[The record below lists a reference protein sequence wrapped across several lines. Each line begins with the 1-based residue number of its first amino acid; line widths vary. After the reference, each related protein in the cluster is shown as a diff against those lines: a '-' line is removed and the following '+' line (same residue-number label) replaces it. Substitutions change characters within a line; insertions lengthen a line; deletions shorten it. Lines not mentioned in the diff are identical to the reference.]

1 MYIAYYDEAGDDGLP
16 GSTPIFVLSC
26 LYVHSL
32 NWKDIYQKIHNFRV
46 QLKQDFGLP
55 VKLEFHTKQFLLN
68 KNPFRQ
74 FGISDNDRILAVDLF
89 CKFISTLDIQAI
101 NVAINKTIVKSP
113 NYKVLETALSY
124 SVQRVEN
131 TLIRQKPDERFLIIT
146 DEGRVGVMRDTTRK
160 IQKINF
166 IPSKFNP
173 TSYRQEI
180 KLLIEDPL
188 PKDSRESYWIQVS
201 DLMAFVVYSYI
212 MLTKLNGKL
221 HNRMP
226 HLVNEKKIIEWLESM
241 KNILNLSASQNE
253 KYGIVYYPTK

>member
-1 MYIAYYDEAGDDGLP
+1 
-16 GSTPIFVLSC
+16 
-26 LYVHSL
+26 
-32 NWKDIYQKIHNFRV
+32 
-46 QLKQDFGLP
+46 
-55 VKLEFHTKQFLLN
+55 
-68 KNPFRQ
+68 
-74 FGISDNDRILAVDLF
+74 
-89 CKFISTLDIQAI
+89 
-101 NVAINKTIVKSP
+101 
-113 NYKVLETALSY
+113 
-124 SVQRVEN
+124 
-131 TLIRQKPDERFLIIT
+131 
-146 DEGRVGVMRDTTRK
+146 MRDTTRK

-173 TSYRQEI
+173 ISYRQEI

-226 HLVNEKKIIEWLESM
+226 ATVNEKKIIEWLESM
-241 KNILNLSASQNE
+241 KNILNLSASQSE